1 MKAMI
6 LLAAVL
12 AISQPVMVRADVTI
26 APLVYG
32 VPPNA
37 APPCDGVVIHAVS
50 GDYPLE
56 VGHMLHDLFT
66 QYVDAKGNPMAADG
80 GGVMPSAPGATLRY
94 AEVGGGADI
103 PPDAVKLTN
112 CHPVTVE
119 RYAGGK
125 EYKEVVLVLDNTVE
139 NLPRAQEQ
147 AIEDFL
153 TLTGLSSASVGN
165 AAAGLVQAPLSP
177 CGILVT
183 GILTGSV
190 GRHSPEF
197 DWSIIDGQVQNLC
210 RPLQ

>member
-1 MKAMI
+1 MKPSI

-12 AISQPVMVRADVTI
+12 TISAPGAVSADVTI

-32 VPPNA
+32 MVPNA
-37 APPCDGVVIHAVS
+37 APVCDGVVIRAVS
-50 GDYPLE
+50 GNYPLAL
-56 VGHMLHDLFT
+56 GDMLHEVFT
-66 QYVDAKGNPMAADG
+66 QYVDAHGDSWADG
-80 GGVMPSAPGATLRY
+80 SDVMPYTRGATLRY
-94 AEVGGGADI
+94 AEAGGAADI

-119 RYAGGK
+119 NYDGGT
-125 EYKEVVLVLDNTVE
+125 EYKEVVLVLNDTVDNLT
-139 NLPRAQEQ
+139 RAREQ

-153 TLTGLSSASVGN
+153 TLTGLSEAAKSD
-165 AAAGLVQAPLSP
+165 AAAGLIQAPRSP
-177 CGILVT
+177 CGILVI

-190 GRHSPEF
+190 GKHSPEF